1 MSSFV
6 TQQTR
11 TITTNLKRRKMKSKK
26 KVSTNGSA
34 GKITKNKFSNN
45 QIRYI
50 NRGDRKEMQKM
61 KTLTVMVSLFVLFVF
76 TGVSNAAAYR
86 LTIQGPV
93 QTSANTCEFS
103 IIINSTST
111 EDREFAYSLG
121 QYFIEFNS
129 ANANGGQLQYTLIES
144 ELPES
149 MRPRNPAIDNNVLRL
164 ACNSISADKSSLPV
178 ISSKSG
184 GLLIARMRLQTTAES
199 FSVEDLQLKWITG
212 ESQFRTKVFAFSDGK
227 NVDITADC
235 DFETEDGSGIASSD
249 NLSELPTSYDLAQNF
264 PNPFNPS
271 TIIRYS
277 LPEQAFVAL
286 KVYDI
291 SGREVKT
298 LVDEMKSAGTY
309 EVSFNSSGLS
319 SGMYFYRINAGS
331 FSKVMKMVLVK

>member
-1 MSSFV
+1 
-6 TQQTR
+6 
-11 TITTNLKRRKMKSKK
+11 
-26 KVSTNGSA
+26 
-34 GKITKNKFSNN
+34 
-45 QIRYI
+45 
-50 NRGDRKEMQKM
+50 
-61 KTLTVMVSLFVLFVF
+61 
-76 TGVSNAAAYR
+76 
-86 LTIQGPV
+86 
-93 QTSANTCEFS
+93 
-103 IIINSTST
+103 
-111 EDREFAYSLG
+111 
-121 QYFIEFNS
+121 
-129 ANANGGQLQYTLIES
+129 
-144 ELPES
+144 
-149 MRPRNPAIDNNVLRL
+149 MRPRNPTVDNNVLRL

>member
-1 MSSFV
+1 
-6 TQQTR
+6 
-11 TITTNLKRRKMKSKK
+11 MKSKK
-26 KVSTNGSA
+26 KFSANGAA
-34 GKITKNKFSNN
+34 GKITKNKFSKT
-45 QIRYI
+45 QIRDI
-50 NRGDRKEMQKM
+50 RSGDRKEIQKM

-76 TGVSNAAAYR
+76 TGISNAAAYR

-103 IIINSTST
+103 IVINSTST
-111 EDREFAYSLG
+111 DDREFAYSLG

-129 ANANGGQLQYTLIES
+129 AIANGGQLQYTLIES
-144 ELPES
+144 GLPES
-149 MRPRNPAIDNNVLRL
+149 MRPRNPAVDNNVLRL
-164 ACNSISADKSSLPV
+164 ACNSISSDKSLLPLL
-178 ISSKSG
+178 SSRAG
-184 GLLIARMRLQTTAES
+184 GLLIARMRLQTTAKS
-199 FSVEDLQLKWITG
+199 FSGNYLKLKWIT
-212 ESQFRTKVFAFSDGK
+212 ENSQFRTKLFAYTDGR
-227 NVDITADC
+227 NADITGDC
-235 DFETEDGSGIASSD
+235 DFETEDGSGIVSND
-249 NLSELPTSYDLAQNF
+249 NQSEMPNSYELSQNF

-286 KVYDI
+286 TVYDI

-298 LVDEMKSAGTY
+298 LVNEVKSAGTY